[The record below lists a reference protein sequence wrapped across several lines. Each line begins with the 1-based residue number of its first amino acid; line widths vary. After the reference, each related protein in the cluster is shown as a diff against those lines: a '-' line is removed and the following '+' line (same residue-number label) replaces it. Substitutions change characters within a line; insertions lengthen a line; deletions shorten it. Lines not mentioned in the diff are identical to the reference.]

1 MPSSISGELKKS
13 FRKIYVETSWQD
25 LCNRSLCNVCTRYAK
40 EVSWQD
46 LCQDLGKK
54 SLGKTREEISLQE
67 VFTEEEDAE
76 QRVDFGVLQAFL
88 MAVC

>member
-1 MPSSISGELKKS
+1 
-13 FRKIYVETSWQD
+13 
-25 LCNRSLCNVCTRYAK
+25 
-40 EVSWQD
+40 VSWQD